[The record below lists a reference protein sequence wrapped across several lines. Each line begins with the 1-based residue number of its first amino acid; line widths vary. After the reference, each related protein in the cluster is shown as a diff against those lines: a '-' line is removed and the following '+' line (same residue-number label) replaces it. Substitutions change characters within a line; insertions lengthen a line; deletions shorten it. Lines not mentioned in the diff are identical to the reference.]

1 MEVHLDVVN
10 TLFDSLTDKILL
22 INGAG
27 EIIFFTDAAGKLGGV
42 VKERDLGQSL
52 ARVDPHSPL
61 LTVLKTGE
69 SQLIE
74 ENRGGQA
81 ILAKRLALFDSSG
94 NVRGAIEILSDP
106 TELKSLVNEVKT
118 LKEQDSFL
126 RAIID
131 CTQDAISIADKQG
144 NGLLINQ
151 AYTKLT
157 GFKEKDIIGK
167 PASVDIAEGES
178 MHVKVLTTKTP
189 VYGVPMKVGPH
200 KKEVLVNVAPIIISE
215 QLKGSVAVI
224 HDVSEIRRLTRELD
238 SIKRRLRYLDCKY
251 TFDDVVARSSC
262 MEIAVQKARK
272 AAETSVTIMLRGES
286 GTGKELFAHAIHNAS
301 SRSNGK
307 FIRVNCA
314 AIPES
319 LLESELFGYV
329 EGAFTGAKQGGRK
342 GLFEE
347 AKGGTVLLDEIG
359 EMHMNMQSK
368 LLRVIEEK
376 EIIRIGDNKTIP
388 TDVRIIAATN
398 RDLEAAIREKR
409 FRGDLF
415 YRLNVYPILIPSL
428 RDRKEDIPKLIKILI
443 QKYNMEYGR
452 NVKGISDECV
462 KILVGYSWPG
472 NVRELENVIA
482 RAIINM
488 DYTDTIIDRDSLPYL
503 EEQSLANNSGYGK
516 DEPAGDYVMADSNL
530 ASIMDKHE
538 KQILLDTLRMT
549 RGNKTKAASILG
561 IAIRTLYNKL
571 EQHGLMNNGPTKEA

>member
-1 MEVHLDVVN
+1 MESQLNVVN
-10 TLFDSLTDKILL
+10 ALFDSLTAKIIL
-22 INGAG
+22 INSAG
-27 EIIFFTDAAGKLGGV
+27 EIVFFTAAAGELRGLI
-42 VKERDLGQSL
+42 KERDIDQSL
-52 ARVDPHSPL
+52 AGVVPDNPL

-69 SQLIE
+69 SQLAE
-74 ENRGGQA
+74 EYRGGQA
-81 ILAKRLALFDSSG
+81 LLAKRLALFDSSG
-94 NVRGAIEILSDP
+94 KITGAIEILSDP
-106 TELKSLVNEVKT
+106 SELNSLVKEIGY

-131 CTQDAISIADKQG
+131 STQDAISIVDKEG

-151 AYTKLT
+151 AYTKIT
-157 GFKEKDIIGK
+157 GFTENEIIGK

-178 MHVKVLTTKTP
+178 MHFKVLTTRTP

-200 KKEVLVNVAPIIISE
+200 KKEVLVNVAPIIISD

-262 MEIAVQKARK
+262 MDAAVQKARK

-301 SRSNGK
+301 ARRNGK

-314 AIPES
+314 AIPEP

-347 AKGGTVLLDEIG
+347 AKGGTILLDEIG

-398 RDLEAAIREKR
+398 RDLETAIKENR

-415 YRLNVYPILIPSL
+415 YRLNVYPIVIPAL
-428 RDRKEDIPKLIKILI
+428 RERKEDIPKLIKVFI

-452 NVKGISDECV
+452 NVRGISDDCI
-462 KILVGYSWPG
+462 KILVSYSWPG

-488 DYTDTIIDRDSLPYL
+488 DYTDTIIDRESLPYL
-503 EEQSLANNSGYGK
+503 EEQNTAHNPGSMKNEDIKAFPGEG
-516 DEPAGDYVMADSNL
+516 SNL
-530 ASIMDKHE
+530 AGAME
-538 KQILLDTLRMT
+538 VYERQILIDTLKIT

-571 EQHGLMNNGPTKEA
+571 EQHGLMDRAPI

>member
-1 MEVHLDVVN
+1 
-10 TLFDSLTDKILL
+10 
-22 INGAG
+22 
-27 EIIFFTDAAGKLGGV
+27 
-42 VKERDLGQSL
+42 
-52 ARVDPHSPL
+52 
-61 LTVLKTGE
+61 
-69 SQLIE
+69 
-74 ENRGGQA
+74 
-81 ILAKRLALFDSSG
+81 
-94 NVRGAIEILSDP
+94 
-106 TELKSLVNEVKT
+106 
-118 LKEQDSFL
+118 
-126 RAIID
+126 
-131 CTQDAISIADKQG
+131 
-144 NGLLINQ
+144 
-151 AYTKLT
+151 
-157 GFKEKDIIGK
+157 
-167 PASVDIAEGES
+167 
-178 MHVKVLTTKTP
+178 
-189 VYGVPMKVGPH
+189 
-200 KKEVLVNVAPIIISE
+200 
-215 QLKGSVAVI
+215 
-224 HDVSEIRRLTRELD
+224 
-238 SIKRRLRYLDCKY
+238 
-251 TFDDVVARSSC
+251 